1 MRGKYIIL
9 IKFWGF
15 SRLGNK
21 FDRKENMARNVVENE
36 NDRSLTLM
44 GDGRSLGLT
53 IPIRLVRK
61 LDLKPRQ
68 KVRVTLRG
76 ENIVIKTNK

>member
-1 MRGKYIIL
+1 
-9 IKFWGF
+9 
-15 SRLGNK
+15 
-21 FDRKENMARNVVENE
+21 MARNVIENE

-53 IPIRLVRK
+53 IPVRLVRK

-68 KVRVTLRG
+68 KVRVVKRG
-76 ENIVIKTNK
+76 ENIVIKIND